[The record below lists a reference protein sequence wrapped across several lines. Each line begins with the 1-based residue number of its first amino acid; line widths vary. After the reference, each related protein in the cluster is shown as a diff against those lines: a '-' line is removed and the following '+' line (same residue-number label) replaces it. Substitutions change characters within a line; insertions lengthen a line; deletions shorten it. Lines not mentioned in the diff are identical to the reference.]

1 MNKSYLL
8 AFVMAV
14 AVIGWIFSGQLQA
27 TVSDDEA
34 TKTEQ
39 DTAGKVAKK
48 DHPVTVRVRLMQ
60 AQPHQREVVLRG
72 RTQAVRSVAV
82 KTEIAGRITHL
93 AVTKGK
99 RVKAGDLLAKID
111 MQDRAARLTE
121 ARALVKQRQMEFKAA
136 IALSKKGYRAETKL
150 AGAQTQL
157 DSAKALV
164 KRIELEIQHTEV
176 RAPFAGIVDTKRVEI
191 GDYMKVAEVVATIV
205 DQNPYLVVGDVS
217 EREVSYLK
225 VGQKATAELI
235 TKKNVSGKIRFIAST
250 ANSATRTFRVE
261 IQVPNPKRDLRDGV
275 TARIRIPVDNS
286 MAHLITPAVMTL
298 NDQGQLG
305 VKTVTQ
311 EGIVRFI
318 PAQIIA
324 DGENGVWLAGLP
336 EMVGIITVGQ
346 DFVRHGDQVLP
357 VIENDPRKSS
367 NKS

>member
-8 AFVMAV
+8 AFVMAA
-14 AVIGWIFSGQLQA
+14 AVVGWIFSGQLQA
-27 TVSDDEA
+27 TTTEA
-34 TKTEQ
+34 DAEAAKTEI
-39 DTAGKVAKK
+39 TADKK

-60 AQPHQREVVLRG
+60 AQAHQREVVLRG

-82 KTEIAGRITHL
+82 KSEIAGRIIHL

-99 RVKAGDLLAKID
+99 RVKAGALIAKID
-111 MQDRAARLTE
+111 MQDRASRLAE
-121 ARALVKQRQMEFKAA
+121 GRALVRQRQLEYKAA

-150 AGAQTQL
+150 AASQTQL

-176 RAPFAGIVDTKRVEI
+176 RAPFAGIVDSKRVEI

-225 VGQKATAELI
+225 VGQKATAELV
-235 TKKNVSGKIRFIAST
+235 TNKKVSGKIRFIATT
-250 ANSATRTFRVE
+250 ADGATRTFRVE
-261 IQVPNPKRDLRDGV
+261 VEVPNPKRDLRDGI
-275 TARIRIPVDNS
+275 TARIRIPVDKS

-298 NDQGQLG
+298 NDEGQLG

-311 EGIVRFI
+311 EGIVRFF

-336 EMVGIITVGQ
+336 ETIGVITVGQ
-346 DFVRHGDQVLP
+346 DFVRDGDQVLP
-357 VIENDPRKSS
+357 VIENRPAS
-367 NKS
+367 